1 MNMIWSLHHE
11 SLEYVGVLL
20 LVEVVVVVVVGAGLH
35 PLHVPGQRV
44 QPLVDGGHLV
54 PAEEPVPAL
63 VTGHQGGA
71 RLVLPRPLPRPLPPP
86 LRLLGFLLL
95 PSPQPH
101 LGQLEGEPRAQ
112 HRHGDL
118 PPPVLCGHHPP

>member
-1 MNMIWSLHHE
+1 MNIIWSLHHF

-20 LVEVVVVVVVGAGLH
+20 LLVMVVGAGLH
-35 PLHVPGQRV
+35 PLDVPGQRV

-54 PAEEPVPAL
+54 PAEEPVSGL
-63 VTGHQGGA
+63 VTVHQGGA

-86 LRLLGFLLL
+86 LRLLGLLLL
-95 PSPQPH
+95 PPPEPH

-112 HRHGDL
+112 HRHRDL
-118 PPPVLCGHHPP
+118 PPAVLCGHHPP